1 MKKSSFLTLFLLLIT
16 TALAADR
23 PEKLPALGASRPE
36 KDKVLPNDCGTY
48 RGIEEDILAR
58 HQFMSAVAKAKL
70 PTSQTRDIG
79 NIAIIEDD
87 GFLIYEDADG
97 LHINDGAVSN
107 RFYQTHPDSFDFITM
122 FRNFDADM
130 FGFAYHFQVQNDIFG
145 IGRPIFDNSSGMGSA
160 GRLQGFTNQ
169 NDINYQVDDPH
180 FHMYRIY
187 STMTGML
194 HETMHQWAAF
204 LDNPNQVVNQS
215 HWYSFCHTK
224 SNWGDST
231 TSAMEGYIWT
241 DNGGGD
247 YQGYAYANGLFP
259 LDLYVM
265 GLYDPAQVPDIW
277 YLKNPTVTSPTNIYV
292 PPYYALPI
300 ELHATGT
307 PNLLSIDNIIDSNGV
322 RFPDTSDSQKAFNM
336 AFILVVKNGEVPKGE
351 ELARIERFRQEFE
364 EYFYASTESLAT
376 MNTSLF
382 GSNPLEIV
390 TLELRGAALGYP
402 YAESVYAVGG
412 TKPYSWSQIGSLP
425 SGVSFAD
432 GFISGTPTATGSY
445 PVTFI
450 AVDAASQDDTVNLVL
465 TVSDTGQSEI
475 VINELELW
483 ERYNVGAGI
492 ELYNKGDSAVQ
503 LDNWV
508 LEVNGVNG
516 RITYTIPAGT
526 YLAPTDYLVLL
537 ESAGTNTSSRLFIGE
552 DIAWRYNGSGF
563 CSLKDDGGIGVDFIR
578 FGTSTEP
585 PPSGTSWSGT
595 NPIVT
600 GEFHNLVRDSLSTD
614 TDNSINWVE
623 CNGNLGRRNLC
634 AASACVAKPGDA
646 NASNTITLADAIAIV
661 NYIFSKPGCNPVPLC
676 WLSGLLCRGD
686 VNGNLT
692 VTLGDAIYLVNY
704 IFNIP
709 GGPWTPLPSGTCCQP
724 VP

>member
-1 MKKSSFLTLFLLLIT
+1 MKKLTFLTLFSLLT
-16 TALAADR
+16 TTVFAADR
-23 PEKLPALGASRPE
+23 PEKLPPLGASRPE

-48 RGIEEDILAR
+48 RGIEQDILAR

-70 PTSQTRDIG
+70 PTSQTRDVG

-87 GFLIYEDADG
+87 GFLIYEDSDG

-107 RFYQTHPDSFDFITM
+107 RFYQTHPDNFDFITM

-130 FGFAYHFQVQNDIFG
+130 HGFAYHFNVRNNIYG
-145 IGRPIFDNSSGMGSA
+145 IGLPIFNYTGYMGSA
-160 GRLQGFTNQ
+160 GRLKGFSNQ

-180 FHMYRIY
+180 FHMYRIH

-204 LDNPNQVVNQS
+204 LDNPNQVVNSS

-224 SNWGDST
+224 SSWGDST
-231 TSAMEGYIWT
+231 TSAMEGYNWT

-247 YQGYAYANGLFP
+247 YQGYAYGNGLFP

-265 GLYDPAQVPDIW
+265 GLYDPVQVPDIW
-277 YLKNPTVTSPTNIYV
+277 YLQNPTVTSPTNIFV

-307 PNLLSIDNIIDSNGV
+307 PDSLSIWDIVSANGF
-322 RFPDTSDSQKAFNM
+322 REPDTSDSQKAFNM
-336 AFILVVKNGEVPKGE
+336 AFILVVKNGEIPKGE
-351 ELARIERFRQEFE
+351 ELARIERIRQEFE

-450 AVDAASQDDTVNLVL
+450 AQDAASQADTVNLVL

-492 ELYNKGDSAVQ
+492 ELYNKGTQAMDLIGWTV
-503 LDNWV
+503 
-508 LEVNGVNG
+508 EVNGIDG
-516 RITYTIPAGT
+516 LISYTLPSAV
-526 YLAPTDYLVLL
+526 LAPDNYLVLL
-537 ESAGTNTSSRLFIGE
+537 ESAGINTSSRLFIGE
-552 DIAWRYNGSGF
+552 DIGWITGGSGF
-563 CSLKDDGGIGVDFIR
+563 CALKDDLGNGIDFVR
-578 FGTSTEP
+578 FGTSTQV
-585 PPSGTSWSGT
+585 PPSGTFWTGP
-595 NPIVT
+595 NPVVT
-600 GEFHNLVRDSLSTD
+600 GEFHNLVRDSLSSD
-614 TDNSINWVE
+614 TDNSNDFVE
-623 CNGNLGRRNLC
+623 CNGNLGRKNLC
-634 AASACVAKPGDA
+634 GPALCVAKPGDA

-661 NYIFSKPGCNPVPLC
+661 NYIFTKPGCNPAPSC
-676 WLSGLLCRGD
+676 WLSGLVCRGD
-686 VNGNLT
+686 ANGSMT

-704 IFNIP
+704 IFNKP